1 MRRIAILGSI
11 TAAVSLLAALGSAQD
26 SHYWTYQYGTR
37 SNLLGGAVI
46 GSVLD
51 LSGTYYNP
59 GGLSLI
65 ETDAVE
71 LLMFAKVYQYPTVT
85 LRGIGP
91 EEIRLNSTD
100 LGEAPSLVAGS
111 IPIKGLGKHWLGY
124 SYLKRNYTKLELTGS
139 WAGEYDFGGVFPD
152 GTPTATD
159 GRIYEHLSE
168 PWYGMTWAYR
178 LSDYVGIG
186 ISQYVT
192 YRSHWI
198 DYQTV
203 AQALPSDGAVRLVLD
218 SRQYKYQHYG
228 FLWKIGAA
236 FDFDRITLGLTITT
250 PRIHLYSTARSG
262 LNTTVVRQNPD
273 EPDYMAVDFQ
283 YKLTANY
290 RSPLSVG
297 FGLTYKLGR
306 SNLYA
311 SAEWFDGIDQ
321 YTVIKGE
328 DFKAQSTGEILANEV
343 TNEAAPVL
351 NVALGG
357 EHHLS
362 SNFTLYG
369 SFWTD
374 FTSSKHDSATN
385 LSIMDWDIYHFMGG
399 TTISFKNSQLTLG
412 MGYGYGSRP
421 LSPGEGSLAGAD
433 PTARSVSGRFFKE
446 MEYSYSSFVWVL
458 GFSF

>member
-1 MRRIAILGSI
+1 MRRISILGSI
-11 TAAVSLLAALGSAQD
+11 VAAVSLLAVLGSAQD

-65 ETDAVE
+65 ETEAVE
-71 LLMFAKVYQYPTVT
+71 LLMFAKVFHFPTISIEG
-85 LRGIGP
+85 LGP
-91 EEIRLNSTD
+91 EENRLNSTD
-100 LGEAPSLVAGS
+100 LGEAPSLFAGS

-124 SYLKRNYTKLELTGS
+124 SYLTRSHTKLDLTG
-139 WAGEYDFGGVFPD
+139 AVVGDYDFGGVFPD
-152 GTPTATD
+152 GIPTGVD
-159 GRIYEHLSE
+159 SQIYERLNE
-168 PWYGMTWAYR
+168 PWYGLTWAYR

-198 DYQTV
+198 DFQTF
-203 AQALPSDGAVRLVLD
+203 AQALPSDGDVRLVLD

-228 FLWKIGAA
+228 LLWKIGAA
-236 FDFDRITLGLTITT
+236 FDFDWITLGLTITT
-250 PRIHLYSTARSG
+250 PRVHIFSTARSG
-262 LNTTVVRQNPD
+262 LNTTVVRQNPN

-283 YKLTANY
+283 DKLQANY

-306 SNLYA
+306 TNLYA
-311 SAEWFDGIDQ
+311 SAEWFNGIDQ

-328 DFKAQSTGEILANEV
+328 DFESQSTGEILPNEV
-343 TNEAAPVL
+343 THEAASVL

-357 EHHLS
+357 EHSLNA
-362 SNFTLYG
+362 NFTLYG

-374 FTSSKHDSATN
+374 YTSRIPDSATN

-412 MGYGYGSRP
+412 MGYGYGGRS
-421 LSPGEGSLAGAD
+421 LSPGEGSLAGAN
-433 PTARSVSGRFFKE
+433 PIAKSVAKMFFGE
-446 MEYSYSSFVWVL
+446 LGYSYSSFVWVI